1 MCLKYLEN
9 NSNPSVIIFSVF
21 FLYILSASSISLG
34 MSSSFSSLELDSVT
48 LFMISSV
55 MHGFSIRYF
64 IIGEFFS
71 KKVELSMIS
80 NAFAIYGNPDRAE
93 NQRYYWGDGF
103 KVITNNRNM
112 MTMII
117 TTADNGIATPTGLHV
132 GSTVSEMYMIYGR
145 PDETN
150 LEINGNGYVYFY
162 DGGPVCF
169 HIKAENDT
177 IKEISAS
184 RYIK

>member
-1 MCLKYLEN
+1 MFTKRNILLIVTF
-9 NSNPSVIIFSVF
+9 VIFVF
-21 FLYILSASSISLG
+21 TPIASAEISEEDVVLG
-34 MSSSFSSLELDSVT
+34 GLVPRTDL
-48 LFMISSV
+48 
-55 MHGFSIRYF
+55 
-64 IIGEFFS
+64 
-71 KKVELSMIS
+71 S

-117 TTADNGIATPTGLHV
+117 TTAYNGIATPTGLHV

>member
-1 MCLKYLEN
+1 MFTKRNILLIVTF
-9 NSNPSVIIFSVF
+9 VIFVF
-21 FLYILSASSISLG
+21 TPIASAEISEEDVVLG
-34 MSSSFSSLELDSVT
+34 GLVPRTDL
-48 LFMISSV
+48 
-55 MHGFSIRYF
+55 
-64 IIGEFFS
+64 
-71 KKVELSMIS
+71 S